1 MASAQGSGASLS
13 NAWDRFSNNG
23 LGASQFSADGSAASQ
38 FTMPGG
44 QVANYQG
51 VQALPA
57 TLGGVNGV
65 QDAQD
70 WTQAIKDSGPG
81 VDWSKLAGAGA
92 GLGEQAAPPHAPG
105 VGRGGGGGAVD
116 FNPAYLNAMPAAPGQ
131 APQANVDSLMKMIL
145 GANKGYAIK

>member
-1 MASAQGSGASLS
+1 MSNDASGAP
-13 NAWDRFSNNG
+13 
-23 LGASQFSADGSAASQ
+23 QFSMDGSTPSQ

-44 QVANYQG
+44 QAANYQG

-70 WTQAIKDSGPG
+70 WTQAIKDSAPG

-92 GLGEQAAPPHAPG
+92 GLGEQASPGRAPAP
-105 VGRGGGGGAVD
+105 RGGGGGAVN
-116 FNPAYLNAMPAAPGQ
+116 FNPAYLNAMPQVGQ
-131 APQANVDSLMKMIL
+131 APQANVNSLMQMIL
-145 GANKGYAIK
+145 GANKGYSIK